1 MYFVH
6 PQIQL
11 KNLIKAKLA
20 LVRPVNEKRLKD
32 RLGNYFP
39 GKQIVFTDMGR
50 SAFKV
55 ILDKLNLEGSEIIMP
70 AYICDIFHPILKEYK
85 IKPIFVDIDVD
96 NFHVRLD
103 EIEKKVTQETKAII
117 VCHTYGLPLNMEPI
131 LSFAKSHNLKVIED
145 CAHAFGAKVG
155 DSYVGNFGDVSF
167 FSLYKQFPSL
177 RGGMLVCPR
186 EWEVSLPKTSFNL
199 RDLISFLNCFT
210 AFAFIFKKFGSGV
223 AGKVVRKEKL
233 PGAGGMNRA
242 SLRLFHDFLDD
253 FEKSLPKRKESA
265 LFFQE
270 KIKGLGFEVQNN
282 SSNVFCYL
290 SVLAPESLKEKR
302 HDIVKKLRKYRVF
315 CTRIWHTP
323 IILNEEAQKDY
334 DFNLKDFPNTIDTS
348 KRVVNF
354 PLQNYYKKKDMEEI
368 IKAIKA
374 VLLYTQN

>member
-20 LVRPVNEKRLKD
+20 LIKPVDEKQLKD
-32 RLGNYFP
+32 RLENYFP
-39 GKQIVFTDMGR
+39 GKQIIFTDMGR

-85 IKPIFVDIDVD
+85 IKPIFVDIDAD
-96 NFHVRLD
+96 TFHVKLD
-103 EIEKKVTQETKAII
+103 EIEKKITPETKAIL
-117 VCHTYGLPLNMEPI
+117 VCHTYGLPLDVEPI
-131 LSFAKSHNLKVIED
+131 LSFARSHNLKVIED
-145 CAHAFGAKVG
+145 CAHSFGAKVG
-155 DSYVGNFGDVSF
+155 DLYAGNFGDVSF

-177 RGGMLVCPR
+177 RGGMLVCPK
-186 EWEVSLPKTSFNL
+186 EWEVSLPKTSFNF

-210 AFAFIFKKFGSGV
+210 ALAFVFKKFGSSI

-233 PGAGGMNRA
+233 PEAGGINRA
-242 SLRLFHDFLDD
+242 SLRLFYDFLGD
-253 FEKSLPKRKESA
+253 FEKSLQNRKELA

-270 KIKGLGFEVQNN
+270 KIKELGFEVQN
-282 SSNVFCYL
+282 SGSNVFCYL
-290 SVLAPESLKEKR
+290 SVLASENLKDKR
-302 HDIVKKLRKYRVF
+302 HNIVKRLRKYGVF

-323 IILNEEAQKDY
+323 IILSEEAQKDY
-334 DFNLKDFPNTIDTS
+334 DFNLKDFPNTINAA

-354 PLQNYYKKKDMEEI
+354 PLQNYYKKKDMERI
-368 IKAIKA
+368 VKFTAK
-374 VLLYTQN
+374 VLKEL